1 MGIENALVD
10 CEMAEEGMLED
21 LRKISAQ
28 VKQIPAGKM
37 SAQMKNLLT
46 KSRAKRRALHSMQ
59 GQKQH
64 LQRQQE
70 ALASCELNE
79 KVINTMKTTSG
90 LLKDIG
96 MESQLALVD
105 ETMMDMQE
113 NMQNANSI
121 TSALAFDNEDNNDD
135 ELSEELRV
143 LMDDDWDKAIGDVQR
158 TAITTAPIAVND
170 TKKDGPLAVSVSTKA
185 PEPLI
190 RGEGELLTPQT
201 VAQTVDT

>member
-37 SAQMKNLLT
+37 SAQMKSLLT

-113 NMQNANSI
+113 NMQNANTI
-121 TSALAFDNEDNNDD
+121 TSALAFDNEENNDD
-135 ELSEELRV
+135 DLSEELRV
-143 LMDDDWDKAIGDVQR
+143 LMDDDWDKEIEVVR
-158 TAITTAPIAVND
+158 PTAITTAPIAVKN
-170 TKKDGPLAVSVSTKA
+170 TTQEEPTAVSVSREV
-185 PEPLI
+185 PEQLI
-190 RGEGELLTPQT
+190 QEDVYLVAESPQT
-201 VAQTVDT
+201 VDK

>member
-1 MGIENALVD
+1 MGIENALAD

-21 LRKISAQ
+21 LRKISSQ

-37 SAQMKNLLT
+37 SAQMKSLLT

-59 GQKQH
+59 GQRQH

-113 NMQNANSI
+113 NMQNADSI
-121 TSALAFDNEDNNDD
+121 TSALAFDSEHQNDD
-135 ELSEELRV
+135 DLSEELRV
-143 LMDDDWDKAIGDVQR
+143 LMDDDWDKEIESVRPQ
-158 TAITTAPIAVND
+158 AITTAPITVKSTNPEEPVAVFVAEKETGLSIPEEVNLVAESIPVND
-170 TKKDGPLAVSVSTKA
+170 K
-185 PEPLI
+185 
-190 RGEGELLTPQT
+190 
-201 VAQTVDT
+201 

>member
-37 SAQMKNLLT
+37 SAQMKSLLT

-113 NMQNANSI
+113 NMQNANTI
-121 TSALAFDNEDNNDD
+121 TSALAFDNEENNDD
-135 ELSEELRV
+135 DLSEELRV
-143 LMDDDWDKAIGDVQR
+143 LMDDDWDKEIEVVR
-158 TAITTAPIAVND
+158 PTAITNAPIAVKN
-170 TKKDGPLAVSVSTKA
+170 TTQEEPTAVSVSREV
-185 PEPLI
+185 PEQLI
-190 RGEGELLTPQT
+190 QEDVYLVAEPPQL
-201 VAQTVDT
+201 VDK